1 LLFIFGIQLGRSGG
15 MTRYNLDGDAG
26 LFNVFGSRNHTKV
39 IKLGSG
45 VDIKHFKVFE
55 YINAEVLDKEDD
67 VIKLEAKDVLKETL
81 FFPGDH
87 VVINYSNTNELYVM
101 DGSVNHVYDIS
112 PLLIDVRINKV
123 EKLKDLRK
131 HERFYVSLMANIRV
145 CGTSKLVF
153 AVVKNMSSGGI
164 KINCSDQLTKED
176 VLEVEILLDRTNKL
190 VFSGSVVR
198 TNKMSD
204 YFEYG
209 IEIRGISENNLKC
222 LYHYLKWLDSDYR

>member
-1 LLFIFGIQLGRSGG
+1 
-15 MTRYNLDGDAG
+15 MTKYNLDEDTG
-26 LFNVFGSRNHTKV
+26 LLDLLGIRNHTKV

-45 VDIKHFKVFE
+45 VDIKHFKMFE
-55 YINAEVLDKEDD
+55 YINAEVLEKNEDT
-67 VIKLEAKDVLKETL
+67 IKMEAKDNVQETL

-101 DGSVNHVYDIS
+101 DGSIDYVYSIA
-112 PLLIDVRINKV
+112 PLIINVRVNKV

-131 HERFYVSLMANIRV
+131 HERFYVSLMANIRI
-145 CGTSKLVF
+145 CGSVKPAF

-164 KINCSDQLTKED
+164 KVNCSEQLTTED
-176 VLEVEILLDRTNKL
+176 VLEVEVILDRTNKL
-190 VFSGSVVR
+190 VFSGAVVR
-198 TNKMSD
+198 KNKLGD

-209 IEIRGISENNLKC
+209 IEIRGISEANIKC